1 MESVLK
7 SDIFFFI
14 SSICVVLITSVIL
27 IAGFYFIKIMINFY
41 KISKILKKYAKD
53 TEMELHEL
61 GNHIRQSK
69 LFTFFFGKEKAKKD
83 EEKYSARKVI

>member
-14 SSICVVLITSVIL
+14 SSICVVLVTLIIL
-27 IAGFYFIKIMINFY
+27 IIGVYFIKTMINFY
-41 KISKILKKYAKD
+41 KISKIFKKYVKD
-53 TEMELHEL
+53 TEIELHEL

-69 LFTFFFGKEKAKKD
+69 LFTFFFGKEKTKKD
-83 EEKYSARKVI
+83 DEKYSARKVV